1 MDLGFSTRQPG
12 FQAEGL
18 AYRPD
23 GTIIKAI
30 EPLNDH
36 LPVTAVAGEEI
47 DLYVEG
53 ASNPDVGGHH
63 EYLPTPLGDK
73 RTAGVEPI
81 YRLRRID
88 VVERHLETERLVD
101 DCRVLLALQGE
112 LDAETPRRADILY
125 ALEHMCDVMD
135 LDDLRGTV
143 DRGRAALADVLS
155 SPANA
160 VRIGSSPSAMPTS
173 TPRGCGPPGRRCASA
188 PGPSPTCSTSW
199 TRIPTS
205 SSRAPARSSMRGSV
219 THTRSCSSGSV
230 SGWPT
235 AASCPVGGMWV
246 ESDTNM
252 PGGEALVRQFLLGKA
267 FFREEFGM
275 EPEEVWLPDS
285 FGYSAAMPQIA
296 RKAGDRWFLTQKA
309 SWNDTNRMPHHSF
322 LWEGID
328 GSRIFTHFPPTD
340 TYNSDLMAPDLARAS
355 RQFAE
360 KGLTNVSHGAVRVRR
375 RRRRPHPGD
384 VGGGS
389 ATT

>member
-36 LPVTAVAGEEI
+36 LPVTAAAGDDI

-112 LDAETPRRADILY
+112 LGAETPRRADILY
-125 ALEHMCDVMD
+125 ALEQMCDVMD

-143 DRGRAALADVLS
+143 DRGA
-155 SPANA
+155 
-160 VRIGSSPSAMPTS
+160 
-173 TPRGCGPPGRRCASA
+173 
-188 PGPSPTCSTSW
+188 
-199 TRIPTS
+199 
-205 SSRAPARSSMRGSV
+205 
-219 THTRSCSSGSV
+219 
-230 SGWPT
+230 
-235 AASCPVGGMWV
+235 GG
-246 ESDTNM
+246 
-252 PGGEALVRQFLLGKA
+252 
-267 FFREEFGM
+267 
-275 EPEEVWLPDS
+275 
-285 FGYSAAMPQIA
+285 
-296 RKAGDRWFLTQKA
+296 AG
-309 SWNDTNRMPHHSF
+309 
-322 LWEGID
+322 
-328 GSRIFTHFPPTD
+328 
-340 TYNSDLMAPDLARAS
+340 
-355 RQFAE
+355 
-360 KGLTNVSHGAVRVRR
+360 
-375 RRRRPHPGD
+375 
-384 VGGGS
+384 
-389 ATT
+389 